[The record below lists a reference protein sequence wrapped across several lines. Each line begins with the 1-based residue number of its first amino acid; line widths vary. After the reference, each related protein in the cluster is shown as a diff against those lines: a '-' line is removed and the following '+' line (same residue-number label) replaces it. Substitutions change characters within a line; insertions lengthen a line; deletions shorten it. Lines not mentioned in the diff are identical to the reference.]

1 MGRAL
6 VTSARTRVAYN
17 ICKSLARHGVEVVV
31 ADARPHAMSFASR
44 HASGTARYTSPFD
57 DEAAFVDDLLHI
69 IERERI
75 DVLVPVLE
83 ETYMVAR
90 HHARFAPHVGLCLA
104 GYHDMVRLHD
114 KASLRGLA
122 ADCGVPMPQTLPL
135 AALLAAPGMADGL
148 AYPQLVKPRQGG
160 GGWAVEE
167 AATPDR
173 LRDIARQRGA
183 DGGLAQQ
190 KLEGHMVCV
199 AMLYDAGRLVAS
211 DTYRVLETY
220 PHPYGQG
227 TLRDSVDCP
236 AAEAG
241 LRALLDALHWT
252 GVCEAD
258 FIVVPE
264 GTGGSEGRAEGG
276 AEGGPRGDDGRG
288 KDAGQGLEDHVA
300 QPGQSA
306 RADRI
311 VERGQA
317 RQEAQTGQSSGA
329 PPHLPR
335 LDGAAYLI
343 DVNPRFWGS
352 LAHSVARGVDFPH
365 YYYKL
370 ALGEGDIEVPQAPP
384 GVVTRWL
391 GGDIMRVGAQ
401 FLAARDRLGYISGA
415 LRQRRR
421 VAAYDDFDPADPL
434 PMLAWSTGQ
443 AVRAVRKALG
453 MTTTSEA
460 LTGVWE

>member
-17 ICKSLARHGVEVVV
+17 ICKSLARRGVEVVV

-44 HASGTARYTSPFD
+44 HAAGTARYTSPFE
-57 DEAAFVDDLLHI
+57 DEAAFVDDLLRI
-69 IERERI
+69 IDRERI

-122 ADCGVPMPQTLPL
+122 ADCGVPMPQTVSL
-135 AALLAAPGMADGL
+135 AALLASPGIADGL

-167 AATPDR
+167 AATPAR
-173 LRDIARQRGA
+173 LLDIARQRGA

-190 KLEGHMVCV
+190 KLAGHMVCV

-227 TLRDSVDCP
+227 TLRDSVACP
-236 AAEAG
+236 G
-241 LRALLDALHWT
+241 
-252 GVCEAD
+252 
-258 FIVVPE
+258 
-264 GTGGSEGRAEGG
+264 AEGG
-276 AEGGPRGDDGRG
+276 AHGEDGRG
-288 KDAGQGLEDHVA
+288 KDAGRGLADHVA
-300 QPGQSA
+300 QPGHSA
-306 RADRI
+306 RADQT
-311 VERGQA
+311 VEGGQA

-329 PPHLPR
+329 SAHLPR

-365 YYYKL
+365 YYYRL
-370 ALGEGDIEVPQAPP
+370 AMGERDVAVPQAPP

-401 FLAARDRLGYISGA
+401 FIAARDRLGYISGA

-421 VAAYDDFDPADPL
+421 VAAYDDFDLADPL
-434 PMLAWSTGQ
+434 PMLAWSAGQ

-460 LTGVWE
+460 LSGVWE

>member
-17 ICKSLARHGVEVVV
+17 ICKSLARRGVEVVV

-44 HASGTARYTSPFD
+44 HAAGTARYTSPFE
-57 DEAAFVDDLLHI
+57 DEAAFVDDLLRI
-69 IERERI
+69 IDRERI

-122 ADCGVPMPQTLPL
+122 ADCGVPMPQTVSL
-135 AALLAAPGMADGL
+135 AALLASPGIADGL

-167 AATPDR
+167 AATPAR
-173 LRDIARQRGA
+173 LLDIARQRGA

-190 KLEGHMVCV
+190 KLAGHMVCV

-227 TLRDSVDCP
+227 TLRDSVACP
-236 AAEAG
+236 GAEAG

-258 FIVVPE
+258 FIVVPD
-264 GTGGSEGRAEGG
+264 GTGG
-276 AEGGPRGDDGRG
+276 AEGGAHGEDGRG
-288 KDAGQGLEDHVA
+288 KDAGRGLADHVA
-300 QPGQSA
+300 QPGHSA
-306 RADRI
+306 RADQT
-311 VERGQA
+311 VEGGQA

-329 PPHLPR
+329 SAHLPR

-365 YYYKL
+365 YYYLL
-370 ALGEGDIEVPQAPP
+370 AMGERDVAVPQAPP

-401 FLAARDRLGYISGA
+401 FIAARDRLGYISGA

-421 VAAYDDFDPADPL
+421 VAAYDDFDLADPL
-434 PMLAWSTGQ
+434 PMLAWSAGQ

-460 LTGVWE
+460 LSGVWE